1 MPHIQIAIEVGALH
15 PMLANHT
22 CRALRR
28 LCVPSY
34 RECFVLGSSC
44 AIGAV
49 VVSNES
55 QGVGCPYMLDP
66 RHPPDSVFIVAEQ
79 DFRFYPEDCLRDWI
93 SIVADKTKPA
103 LDENLQEIP
112 GAYAAPSPS
121 PGDAAPPQ
129 SPSPAQG
136 PAEEEEDTRSKKR
149 KFMEWNAAEHSH
161 ERFAVASPEIRELA
175 QCCNVAERIGH
186 GSLIWFGWCPG
197 GRQRSVPSHGSHLI
211 AVTRHGAR
219 HLLAAMEN
227 GELKMGHWDIVLR
240 DWLVQQNY
248 QHPRK
253 MGACFVW
260 PSTGG
265 FQTHASGCDPK
276 IGDRVGDWNQSY
288 LQPGVAPRPG
298 KDHERDRWL
307 AYWPEDGKGGAQWL
321 HKMEFDIPYNIW
333 KTENPPT
340 TWYSDDYDW
349 QTLLWNRY
357 WVDRSGNWIGPEWA
371 AENKGKGRD
380 KGSWWT
386 PSAAANKWA
395 ELLAD
400 PDGYAWN
407 AQTKSYEPIT
417 RCAEQLVVDGN
428 HFDWNGR
435 HSQRIWSVRNK
446 AIALYKKRSFQND
459 PADNVAA

>member
-1 MPHIQIAIEVGALH
+1 MPPVATLKLGIVWEIGISPICSQESPHD
-15 PMLANHT
+15 LAKT
-22 CRALRR
+22 T
-28 LCVPSY
+28 
-34 RECFVLGSSC
+34 
-44 AIGAV
+44 
-49 VVSNES
+49 
-55 QGVGCPYMLDP
+55 
-66 RHPPDSVFIVAEQ
+66 SVT
-79 DFRFYPEDCLRDWI
+79 D
-93 SIVADKTKPA
+93 
-103 LDENLQEIP
+103 
-112 GAYAAPSPS
+112 
-121 PGDAAPPQ
+121 
-129 SPSPAQG
+129 
-136 PAEEEEDTRSKKR
+136 
-149 KFMEWNAAEHSH
+149 
-161 ERFAVASPEIRELA
+161 
-175 QCCNVAERIGH
+175 
-186 GSLIWFGWCPG
+186 GSLT
-197 GRQRSVPSHGSHLI
+197 GRRMVK
-211 AVTRHGAR
+211 
-219 HLLAAMEN
+219 E
-227 GELKMGHWDIVLR
+227 E
-240 DWLVQQNY
+240 
-248 QHPRK
+248 
-253 MGACFVW
+253 
-260 PSTGG
+260 
-265 FQTHASGCDPK
+265 
-276 IGDRVGDWNQSY
+276 
-288 LQPGVAPRPG
+288 
-298 KDHERDRWL
+298 
-307 AYWPEDGKGGAQWL
+307 GAQWL

-417 RCAEQLVVDGN
+417 RCAEQLVVDWN